1 MDNIS
6 IIQDAL
12 TKAQATCEASDEQ
25 GIKNALNIVN
35 KASDELGTSQN
46 VPSLAASDGSDSSST
61 DTTSE
66 NETDN
71 QADIES
77 KKKRLRK
84 KKNKKKSGDA
94 SLQIFIKTM
103 EEQTKQIKRLADNKA
118 TEIEDIGRGNRTETS
133 FNASTMEAGQEQGS
147 NPVIANPPPFITTT
161 SGPPPPFGGQG
172 HQQQETTN
180 YGGQAGYRPKVCKK
194 LAKGLCTFGLSG
206 FINGE
211 RCPEPHPKPC

>member
-1 MDNIS
+1 MTVDNIS

-35 KASDELGTSQN
+35 KASDELGTSQI

-77 KKKRLRK
+77 KKKRLRRK
-84 KKNKKKSGDA
+84 KDKKKSGDA

-133 FNASTMEAGQEQGS
+133 FNASTIEAGQE
-147 NPVIANPPPFITTT
+147 
-161 SGPPPPFGGQG
+161 
-172 HQQQETTN
+172 
-180 YGGQAGYRPKVCKK
+180 
-194 LAKGLCTFGLSG
+194 
-206 FINGE
+206 
-211 RCPEPHPKPC
+211 